1 MRSSYLTRCASDK
14 RNTVRMS
21 NARHHNILNCPLTML
36 SSDVQ
41 ISHLISF
48 SKAFLIFF
56 GLLALGNAASFYEDV
71 DVPTVAPGGTTVAPG
86 GTTAAPGVTTAAPGG
101 TTVAPGGTTAAPGVT
116 TAAPGVTTAAP
127 GVTTVAPGGT
137 TAVPANP
144 TVPNPGTTVA
154 PGGTTAVPTPP
165 GKCVYATQAWG
176 VPDVRQLAFC
186 LDGQERLTECN
197 EDEYFVSNDEISGC
211 VPADII
217 SPNCVN
223 LDVTVGPCTGIN
235 LKQLQIS
242 ESLTGFWFCEE
253 EGAAPVELFCENGK
267 AFLKQDG
274 YMGCFEW
281 TQWRKLRGCQTYT
294 NSP

>member
-1 MRSSYLTRCASDK
+1 MTSSYLTRCASDK

-56 GLLALGNAASFYEDV
+56 GLLALGNAASFYDYV
-71 DVPTVAPGGTTVAPG
+71 DEPTVAPGGTTVAPG
-86 GTTAAPGVTTAAPGG
+86 GTTVAPGVTTAAPGG
-101 TTVAPGGTTAAPGVT
+101 TTVAPGGTT
-116 TAAPGVTTAAP
+116 
-127 GVTTVAPGGT
+127 VAPGET

-176 VPDVRQLAFC
+176 VPNVRQLAFC
-186 LDGQERLTECN
+186 LDGQERVTECN
-197 EDEYFVSNDEISGC
+197 EDEYFVSNDKISGC

-223 LDVTVGPCTGIN
+223 LDVTVGPCTGSN
-235 LKQLQIS
+235 LKQPQIS

-253 EGAAPVELFCENGK
+253 EGAAPVELSCGTGK

-281 TQWRKLRGCQTYT
+281 TQWRELRGCQTYT